1 MNTSEQT
8 MPENK
13 GISNFF
19 IFQAWLVLLLASFFG
34 AALAGIQLTLSPK
47 IEANKLNE
55 TLEKVPE
62 LILGADAAQKLGDEN
77 RQMKIDRQ
85 YIEAGNKIY
94 SVFQAKTDGQTDGWV
109 VKASGQG
116 YADKIELLVGVNAKA
131 ETITGLFILDQKET
145 PGLGNK
151 IMEPVW
157 RSQFNNKATQQQL
170 TAVKTK
176 ASAAN
181 EINAITG
188 ATISSKAVCDIV
200 NQSLNNLRQPLSKA
214 LLNNQNPSDNQRTC
228 SQIFKYL

>member
-1 MNTSEQT
+1 MNTPEQT
-8 MPENK
+8 MPDNK

-34 AALAGIQLTLSPK
+34 ASLAGIQLTLSPK

-62 LILGADAAQKLGDEN
+62 LILGAEAAQALTTEN
-77 RQMKIDRQ
+77 RQMDINRQ

-94 SVFQAKTDGQTDGWV
+94 SVFQAKTDGKTDGWV

-116 YADKIELLVGVNAKA
+116 YADRIELLVGVDAKA
-131 ETITGLFILDQKET
+131 ETITGLFVLDQKET

-151 IMEPVW
+151 IMEPAW
-157 RSQFNNKATQQQL
+157 RSQFNNKPTLQQM

-200 NQSLNNLRQPLSKA
+200 NQTMNNLRQPLAKSD
-214 LLNNQNPSDNQRTC
+214 LNKQNPSDKLQERE
-228 SQIFKYL
+228 

>member
-1 MNTSEQT
+1 MNTPQQT
-8 MPENK
+8 SPDGK
-13 GISNFF
+13 SRLTDFF

-55 TLEKVPE
+55 TIEKVPE
-62 LILGADAAQKLGDEN
+62 LILGTEAAKAFLDSN
-77 RQMKIDRQ
+77 RQMEIDRQ
-85 YIEAGNKIY
+85 FMQAGNKTY
-94 SVFQAKTDGQTDGWV
+94 SVFKAGTGGTTAGWV

-116 YADKIELLVGVNAKA
+116 YADKIELLVGVDASVH
-131 ETITGLFILDQKET
+131 TITGLFILDQKET

-157 RSQFNNKATQQQL
+157 RNQFIGKATPQQL

-176 ASAAN
+176 ASAPH

-188 ATISSKAVCDIV
+188 ATISSKAVCDII
-200 NQSLNNLRQPLSKA
+200 NQSLDNLRQPLANASSTHKT
-214 LLNNQNPSDNQRTC
+214 PSDTQQEN
-228 SQIFKYL
+228 K

>member
-1 MNTSEQT
+1 MKSSEQT
-8 MPENK
+8 MPDSSR
-13 GISNFF
+13 ISNFF

-34 AALAGIQLTLSPK
+34 AALAGIQLTLAPK

-62 LILGADAAQKLGDEN
+62 LILGADAAQALSKEN
-77 RQMKIDRQ
+77 QQMAIDRQ
-85 YIEAGNKIY
+85 YIKAGNKIY
-94 SVFQAKTDGQTDGWV
+94 SVFQAKTDGKTDGWV

-116 YADKIELLVGVNAKA
+116 YADRIELLVGIDAKA
-131 ETITGLFILDQKET
+131 NTITGLFILDQKET

-151 IMEPVW
+151 IMEPAW

-200 NQSLNNLRQPLSKA
+200 NQTLNNLRQPLTKA
-214 LLNNQNPSDNQRTC
+214 DLNKQNPSDNQPNNN
-228 SQIFKYL
+228 QEKK

>member
-8 MPENK
+8 MPGSSN

-19 IFQAWLVLLLASFFG
+19 IFQAWRVLLLASFFG
-34 AALAGIQLTLSPK
+34 ASLAGIQLTLSPK

-62 LILGADAAQKLGDEN
+62 LILGADAAQALSEKN
-77 RQMKIDRQ
+77 RQMEIDRQ

-116 YADKIELLVGVNAKA
+116 YADRIELLVGVDAKA

-151 IMEPVW
+151 IMEPAW
-157 RSQFNNKATQQQL
+157 RSQFNNRPTQQQM

-200 NQSLNNLRQPLSKA
+200 NQTLNNLRQPLATAVLTK
-214 LLNNQNPSDNQRTC
+214 QTPSDNQPNNN
-228 SQIFKYL
+228 QEKK

>member
-1 MNTSEQT
+1 MNTPEQT
-8 MPENK
+8 MPGNK

-34 AALAGIQLTLSPK
+34 ASLAGIQLTLSPK

-62 LILGADAAQKLGDEN
+62 LILGAEAAQALSKEN
-77 RQMKIDRQ
+77 RLMDIDRQ
-85 YIEAGNKIY
+85 FIEAGNKIY
-94 SVFQAKTDGQTDGWV
+94 SVFQAKTNGQTDGWV

-116 YADKIELLVGVNAKA
+116 YADRIELLVGVDAKA
-131 ETITGLFILDQKET
+131 DTITGLFILDQKET

-151 IMEPVW
+151 IMEPAW
-157 RSQFNNKATQQQL
+157 RNQFNNRPTQQQM

-200 NQSLNNLRQPLSKA
+200 NQTLNNLRQPLTKA
-214 LLNNQNPSDNQRTC
+214 DSNEQKPSDNQPNNH
-228 SQIFKYL
+228 QEKK

>member
-1 MNTSEQT
+1 MNTPEQT
-8 MPENK
+8 LPDNK

-19 IFQAWLVLLLASFFG
+19 ILQAWLVLLLASFFG
-34 AALAGIQLTLSPK
+34 ASLAGIQLTLAPK

-62 LILGADAAQKLGDEN
+62 LILGTDAAQKLANEN
-77 RQMKIDRQ
+77 RQMEIDRQ

-94 SVFQAKTDGQTDGWV
+94 SVFQVKTDGQTDGWV
-109 VKASGQG
+109 FKASGQG
-116 YADKIELLVGVNAKA
+116 YADKIELLVGVTPMA
-131 ETITGLFILDQKET
+131 ETITGLFVLDQKET

-151 IMEPVW
+151 IMEPDW
-157 RSQFNNKATQQQL
+157 RSQFNNKESQQQL
-170 TAVKTK
+170 IAVKTT

-200 NQSLNNLRQPLSKA
+200 NQSLNNLRQPLVNA
-214 LLNNQNPSDNQRTC
+214 LSNNQNPSDN
-228 SQIFKYL
+228 

>member
-1 MNTSEQT
+1 MKPSEQT
-8 MPENK
+8 MPDSSR
-13 GISNFF
+13 ISNFF
-19 IFQAWLVLLLASFFG
+19 IFQAWLVLLLAAFFG
-34 AALAGIQLTLSPK
+34 ASLAGIQLTLAPK

-62 LILGADAAQKLGDEN
+62 LILGADAARALAEED
-77 RQMKIDRQ
+77 RQMDIERQ
-85 YIEAGNKIY
+85 YMEAGNKIY
-94 SVFQAKTDGQTDGWV
+94 SVFQARTGGKTDGWV

-151 IMEPVW
+151 IMEPAW
-157 RSQFNNKATQQQL
+157 RNQFNDKATQQQL

-176 ASAAN
+176 ASKAN

-200 NQSLNNLRQPLSKA
+200 NQSLNNLRQPLVNA
-214 LLNNQNPSDNQRTC
+214 LSTHQNPSEN
-228 SQIFKYL
+228 